1 MDILSKTYLIQRA
14 AKEFE
19 VHWQVK
25 GDAQVI
31 QRSVTQGRCIN
42 PQVTTS
48 PTVGVYPKELKLGP
62 QSGSQRDTY
71 THIFMT
77 ALLLQ
82 SRYRCSSI
90 SQMTF
95 GLKQHPSISWFLVYS
110 QSCVTFTTVWFWN
123 IFVTPERNVFPFPDT
138 LFSHL
143 QPLQPLTCLDWP
155 FLVYRSTWC
164 MFFYVWLISL
174 NINMV
179 SFWVFMI
186 FFFYREWLY

>member
-42 PQVTTS
+42 PRVTTS

-82 SRYRCSSI
+82 SRYGYSLNVHGWMNEWRKYGLCIYTMEYYSALKKWKNPAI
-90 SQMTF
+90 WNNMG
-95 GLKQHPSISWFLVYS
+95 GLKWLYYAKWNKPDTERQILHDLIYTWNLKRSNAWKQSGMLVPSI
-110 QSCVTFTTVWFWN
+110 
-123 IFVTPERNVFPFPDT
+123 
-138 LFSHL
+138 
-143 QPLQPLTCLDWP
+143 
-155 FLVYRSTWC
+155 
-164 MFFYVWLISL
+164 
-174 NINMV
+174 
-179 SFWVFMI
+179 
-186 FFFYREWLY
+186 